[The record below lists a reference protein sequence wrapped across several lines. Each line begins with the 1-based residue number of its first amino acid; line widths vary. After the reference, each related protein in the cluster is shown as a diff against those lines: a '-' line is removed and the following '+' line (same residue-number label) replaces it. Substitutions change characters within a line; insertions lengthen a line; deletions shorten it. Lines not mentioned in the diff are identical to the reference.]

1 MRSGGGNLTE
11 AHAEDISLC
20 ALFLMEAAKA
30 TDKEF
35 EAHRTT
41 AHTIRDANKDILKI
55 STHLISNSVA
65 CSVQNRTSPAF
76 EDPTDDGLAKICNT
90 SWVNDILTKVD
101 SSQTDDDNPIKEEI
115 ENFMDLDYEIS
126 DVS

>member
-1 MRSGGGNLTE
+1 MHMLKI
-11 AHAEDISLC
+11 HLY

-55 STHLISNSVA
+55 STQLLMKSVA
-65 CSVQNRTSPAF
+65 CAIQNRTSPAF
-76 EDPTDDGLAKICNT
+76 EDPTGDGLAKICNT
-90 SWVNDILTKVD
+90 AWVKDIFAKVD
-101 SSQTDDDNPIKEEI
+101 SPQTDD
-115 ENFMDLDYEIS
+115 EN
-126 DVS
+126 